1 MKKTPLTCE
10 IARGELIIRIGVET
24 LAFAVNNGVAI
35 AGCKVT
41 DAAGFAQDVL
51 AELQSEQEDG
61 TTTVHLLLDAAAAR
75 AVDFG
80 SQFVE
85 EEQP

>member
-41 DAAGFAQDVL
+41 DAADFAQFYKR
-51 AELQSEQEDG
+51 AEHRVKRHVNEARG
-61 TTTVHLLLDAAAAR
+61 RAHGIAFRDAVKDLR
-75 AVDFG
+75 LFFG
-80 SQFVE
+80 R
-85 EEQP
+85 